1 MSEKITKEMIVGDI
15 VADNFNRAKVFE
27 HLGIDYCCGGKITLE
42 EACRKK
48 NLDPDKVIAHLETPV
63 AEGDAPNFS
72 EWPLDLLVDYVLKKH
87 HRNFHLHHEELLSL
101 VKKVENAHGEHH
113 PELHEVRKAVEE
125 SFEELDSHFAKE
137 EQVLFPQLY
146 EIYAAHEEG
155 RQPAPFHC
163 GSIFYPI
170 QQMMLEHDATG
181 ETWHH
186 IADITENF
194 TTPTDGCNSYRLMNQ
209 QLFQFFNDLTEH
221 VAIENNLIFPGFIK
235 MEQEGA

>member
-1 MSEKITKEMIVGDI
+1 MNDKLTKEMLVGDI

-27 HLGIDYCCGGKITLE
+27 HLGIDYCCGGKDTLE

-48 NLDPDKVIAHLETPV
+48 NLDPDKVLTHLET
-63 AEGDAPNFS
+63 AAIEGKAPNFS

-87 HRNFHLHHEELLSL
+87 HRNFHLHHEELSRL
-101 VKKVENAHGEHH
+101 VKKVESVHGEHH

-155 RQPAPFHC
+155 RKPAPFHC

-170 QQMMLEHDATG
+170 RQMMLEHDATG
-181 ETWHH
+181 EIWHH
-186 IADITENF
+186 IADITGNF

-209 QLFQFFNDLTEH
+209 QLFLFFNDLKEH